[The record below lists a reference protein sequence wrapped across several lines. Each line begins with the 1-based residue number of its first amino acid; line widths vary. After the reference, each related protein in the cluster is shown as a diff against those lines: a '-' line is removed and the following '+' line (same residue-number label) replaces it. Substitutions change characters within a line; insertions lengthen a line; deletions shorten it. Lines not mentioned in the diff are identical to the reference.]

1 MGSLDKQNVLV
12 VGGTSGIGLAT
23 AIAAQAEGAQV
34 WAVSRSKERVKAC
47 QAAHPEIQFSPLDI
61 HAAEGLAAL
70 FQQLGTIIGTG
81 VGTGTGTGRGTM
93 DHIVAAATGAHRT
106 MAPFM
111 EQSDAQFRA
120 AFDKFWGYTNL
131 ARQGVP
137 HLSEQGSLTFVTGT
151 PARKCNPGMA
161 SISCTG
167 CALEGLSRA
176 LALELAPKR
185 VNVVAPGIVDTG
197 LFDHFGDQKSAILD
211 KMGACLPLGRV
222 GKAEEVASAILFLM
236 SNPYVTGTTIDV
248 DGGAL
253 LP

>member
-34 WAVSRSKERVKAC
+34 WAVSRSAERVKAC
-47 QAAHPEIQFSPLDI
+47 QAAHPELQFSPLDI
-61 HAAEGLAAL
+61 HDAEGLESL
-70 FQQLGTIIGTG
+70 LQQIGAVVHG
-81 VGTGTGTGRGTM
+81 AI
-93 DHIVAAATGAHRT
+93 DHIVAAATGAQRT

-111 EQSDAQFRA
+111 EQSDEQFRA

-137 HLSEQGSLTFVTGT
+137 HLSEQGSITFVTGT
-151 PARKCNPGMA
+151 PARKCNPGMV

-197 LFDHFGDQKSAILD
+197 LFEHFGDQKAAMLD
-211 KMGACLPLGRV
+211 KMGAGLPLGRV
-222 GKAEEVASAILFLM
+222 GKAEEVATAILFLM
-236 SNPYVTGTTIDV
+236 SNSYVTGATIDV